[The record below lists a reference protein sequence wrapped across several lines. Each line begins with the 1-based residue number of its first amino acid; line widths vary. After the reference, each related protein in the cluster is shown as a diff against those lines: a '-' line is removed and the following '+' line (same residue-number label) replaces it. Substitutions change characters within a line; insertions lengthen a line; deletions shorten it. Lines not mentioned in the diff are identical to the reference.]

1 MDSAVIQLLVLAGIA
16 VFLILKLRSVLGTR
30 DGYERP
36 PEPMTGPA
44 PQGQAPQ
51 RGFEVIEGGE
61 DHDITDH
68 VPASSDAAVAL
79 AAMKR
84 AEPSFSVSEFLGGA
98 RGAYEMILMGFER
111 GELDDLVPFLS
122 RDVFESFDEVV
133 QLREREGLKVEANF
147 VGLREIGIS
156 SARFDPTSREAEIT
170 IRFVGE
176 LTQVVYDRDGNAVE
190 GDPNQIKQQRD
201 NWTFARVMGSDNP
214 NWRLVATGD

>member
-16 VFLILKLRSVLGTR
+16 VFLILKLRNVLGTR

-36 PEPMTGPA
+36 AEPAPGPA
-44 PQGQAPQ
+44 TPAPRQ
-51 RGFEVIEGGE
+51 KRGFEVIEGGE

-68 VPASSDAAVAL
+68 VAAGSDSAQAL

-84 AEPSFSVSEFLGGA
+84 AEPSFTVGEFLGGA

-111 GELDDLVPFLS
+111 GELDDLVPLLS

-133 QLREREGLKVEANF
+133 QHREREGLKVEANF
-147 VGLREIGIS
+147 VGLREIEI
-156 SARFDPTSREAEIT
+156 ARATFDAASREAEVT
-170 IRFVGE
+170 VRFVGE
-176 LTQVVYDRDGNAVE
+176 VTSVVRDRDGKVVE
-190 GDPNQIKQQRD
+190 GDANRIKQERD
-201 NWTFARVMGSDNP
+201 LWTFARTMGSDNP

>member
-16 VFLILKLRSVLGTR
+16 VFLILRLRNVLGTR
-30 DGYERP
+30 DGYEPSRD
-36 PEPMTGPA
+36 PA
-44 PQGQAPQ
+44 PGAGAPDR

-68 VPASSDAAVAL
+68 VPAGSAAATAL
-79 AAMKR
+79 SAMKR
-84 AEPSFSVSEFLGGA
+84 VEPGFNVTEFLSGA

-147 VGLREIGIS
+147 VGLREIALVD
-156 SARFDPTSREAEIT
+156 ARFNEATREAEIT
-170 IRFVGE
+170 VRFVGE
-176 LTQVVYDRDGNAVE
+176 ITSVVRDREGAVVE
-190 GDPNQIKQQRD
+190 GDANLIRQERD
-201 NWTFARVMGSDNP
+201 TWTFARTMGSDNP
-214 NWRLVATGD
+214 NWKLVATGD